1 MLGFLKNN
9 NMKSKFPDDSKT
21 IQTDIVLPADTN
33 SLDTLF
39 GGELMARM
47 DKVASIAAIKH
58 SENIVV
64 TASVNNISFGEP
76 VYKGSIL
83 TIEAKVSRAFNTSME
98 VFIDVYKQD
107 KTHK

>member
-9 NMKSKFPDDSKT
+9 NMKSKFPEDSKT

-58 SENIVV
+58 SENIVAV
-64 TASVNNISFGEP
+64 SYTH
-76 VYKGSIL
+76 L
-83 TIEAKVSRAFNTSME
+83 TLPTTPYV
-98 VFIDVYKQD
+98 
-107 KTHK
+107 

>member
-9 NMKSKFPDDSKT
+9 NMKSKFPEDSKT

-58 SENIVV
+58 WKAAIVIGKLNIFRNFD
-64 TASVNNISFGEP
+64 T
-76 VYKGSIL
+76 
-83 TIEAKVSRAFNTSME
+83 
-98 VFIDVYKQD
+98 
-107 KTHK
+107 